1 MSDTTQYKELS
12 AWFTGRLPDGW
23 STGPGRDRGRPR
35 RDPGDRASGRPGAG
49 CRGRADEQA
58 TARQARIE
66 GFREDTR
73 SNRMRIAK
81 EAQRQF
87 GRKVS
92 WAARIGDEKEFFT
105 TLAAPAMTR
114 LRLPERRVLDT
125 LIEAGVARSR
135 AEALAWCVRLVGQ
148 HEADW
153 LSELRSALEG
163 VEAAGARDPSPSH

>member
-1 MSDTTQYKELS
+1 MDVE
-12 AWFTGRLPDGW
+12 
-23 STGPGRDRGRPR
+23 
-35 RDPGDRASGRPGAG
+35 GDRDEILVTVPLTDPVLGAEAG
-49 CRGRADEQA
+49 DDERA
-58 TARQARIE
+58 TARQARID

-73 SNRMRIAK
+73 QNRMRIAN
-81 EAQRQF
+81 EAERQF

-92 WAARIGDEKEFFT
+92 WAARIGEDKDFFT

-114 LRLPERRVLDT
+114 LRLSERRVLDT

-163 VEAAGARDPSPSH
+163 VEAARSKGPTS

>member
-1 MSDTTQYKELS
+1 MSESTYQKELS
-12 AWFTGRLPDGW
+12 AWFTGRLPDGF
-23 STGPGRDRGRPR
+23 SAGPVEIE
-35 RDPGDRASGRPGAG
+35 GDRDEILVTVPLADPVLGAEASE
-49 CRGRADEQA
+49 DELV
-58 TARQARIE
+58 TARRARIE

-73 SNRMRIAK
+73 SSRMRIAK

-92 WAARIGDEKEFFT
+92 WAARIGDNKELFT

-135 AEALAWCVRLVGQ
+135 AEAMAWCVRLVGQ

-163 VEAAGARDPSPSH
+163 VEAARNNGPHS

>member
-1 MSDTTQYKELS
+1 MNDLPQDKELS

-23 STGPGRDRGRPR
+23 SAGPVEVESDRDEILVTVPLT
-35 RDPGDRASGRPGAG
+35 DPDLGAVAG
-49 CRGRADEQA
+49 PDEHS
-58 TARQARIE
+58 TARQSRIE

-73 SNRMRIAK
+73 QNRMRIAK

-92 WAARIGDEKEFFT
+92 WAARIGDEKDFFT

-114 LRLPERRVLDT
+114 LRLPQRRVLDT

-153 LSELRSALEG
+153 LSELRSALET
-163 VEAAGARDPSPSH
+163 VEAARNKGPHS

>member
-1 MSDTTQYKELS
+1 
-12 AWFTGRLPDGW
+12 
-23 STGPGRDRGRPR
+23 
-35 RDPGDRASGRPGAG
+35 
-49 CRGRADEQA
+49 
-58 TARQARIE
+58 
-66 GFREDTR
+66 
-73 SNRMRIAK
+73 MRIAK

-163 VEAAGARDPSPSH
+163 VEAARSKGPQS

>member
-1 MSDTTQYKELS
+1 MRDLPQDKALS
-12 AWFTGRLPDGW
+12 AWFTGRLPDGF
-23 STGPGRDRGRPR
+23 SDGPVELESDRDEILVTVPLAE
-35 RDPGDRASGRPGAG
+35 PNLGAEAG
-49 CRGRADEQA
+49 SDEKA
-58 TARQARIE
+58 TARQARID

-73 SNRMRIAK
+73 QNRMRIAN

-92 WAARIGDEKEFFT
+92 WAARIGDEKVYFT

-114 LRLPERRVLDT
+114 LRLAERRVLDT

-135 AEALAWCVRLVGQ
+135 AEALAWSVRLVGQ

-163 VEAAGARDPSPSH
+163 VEAARSKGPQS

>member
-1 MSDTTQYKELS
+1 MRDLPQDKELS

-23 STGPGRDRGRPR
+23 TAGPVEIE
-35 RDPGDRASGRPGAG
+35 GDRDEILVTVPLAEPALGSDAG
-49 CRGRADEQA
+49 PDEQA
-58 TARQARIE
+58 TASRARIE

-73 SNRMRIAK
+73 SNRMRIAR

-135 AEALAWCVRLVGQ
+135 AEALSWCVRLVGQ

-153 LSELRSALEG
+153 LTELRSALEG
-163 VEAAGARDPSPSH
+163 VEAARSKGPQS

>member
-1 MSDTTQYKELS
+1 MKDLRQDKELS

-23 STGPGRDRGRPR
+23 SAGPVEVE
-35 RDPGDRASGRPGAG
+35 GDRDEILVTVPLTDPVLGAD
-49 CRGRADEQA
+49 ADPEEHS

-73 SNRMRIAK
+73 QNRMRIAK

-92 WAARIGDEKEFFT
+92 WAARIGDEKDFFT

-135 AEALAWCVRLVGQ
+135 AEALVWCVRLVGQ
-148 HEADW
+148 HEAEW
-153 LSELRSALEG
+153 LSELRSALES
-163 VEAAGARDPSPSH
+163 VEAARSKGPAS